1 MTRRIALIAG
11 FAAVV
16 LALLAGLALIV
27 TTPITIET
35 CSAVQVEGGEFEETC
50 TTDRE
55 RVWDDDDWLPISIVS
70 AVAIGVSATAAAGA
84 WLYVQRQR
92 ALGKAMLVAA
102 TTALVLL
109 TFISLASIGLFFVPA
124 ALAAI
129 IASVAAART
138 PSAAAT

>member
-11 FAAVV
+11 FAALV

-55 RVWDDDDWLPISIVS
+55 RGRRTWWIRPD
-70 AVAIGVSATAAAGA
+70 
-84 WLYVQRQR
+84 
-92 ALGKAMLVAA
+92 
-102 TTALVLL
+102 
-109 TFISLASIGLFFVPA
+109 VPEQ
-124 ALAAI
+124 
-129 IASVAAART
+129 
-138 PSAAAT
+138 